1 MKKNYLLQLILF
13 TALAFGFTSC
23 SDDDDNNDYHNYVQ
37 LDLDNFDLSDGVET
51 IGGKYW
57 KNTFVASTNVSSQ
70 IFKFSHTG
78 QVSPDQYWNGF
89 TVCNSNDNSDLSIT
103 PGWYSN
109 NQFNCMPKGGV
120 NGIGKPYIVS
130 YSFSDKTESA
140 TGKTFSETKFEN
152 WIKIG
157 KETETYKAFYVMITN
172 SPIAYYSIKNGDRFA
187 KKFVDGDYFK
197 INIYGVNNEMK
208 ISAPVEFFL
217 ADYRSKKTD
226 IVSSWEKVDL
236 TPLGEVK
243 YIVFT
248 LESTDNNDY
257 GMLTPTYFCLD
268 KLTVD
273 KIN

>member
-1 MKKNYLLQLILF
+1 MKKNYLLLLTLF
-13 TALAFGFTSC
+13 TTLTLGFISC
-23 SDDDDNNDYHNYVQ
+23 SDDDDDDHIYLQ

-57 KNTFVASTNVSSQ
+57 KNTFVNGTNITSK
-70 IFKFSHTG
+70 IFKFSHTVDVVNDG
-78 QVSPDQYWNGF
+78 YWDGF
-89 TVCNSNDNSDLSIT
+89 TVCNSNDNSDLSVT
-103 PGWYSN
+103 PGWYTN

-120 NGIGKPYIVS
+120 NGIGKPYIVAYAPS
-130 YSFSDKTESA
+130 KTEPL
-140 TGKTFSETKFEN
+140 TGKIFSETEFKN

-157 KETETYKAFYVMITN
+157 KETETYKAFYVRITN
-172 SPIAYYSIKNGDRFA
+172 SPIAYYSIKNGDGFA
-187 KKFVDGDYFK
+187 KKFNNDDEDYFK

-208 ISAPVEFFL
+208 ISDPVEFFL

-257 GMLTPTYFCLD
+257 GMLTPAYFCLD